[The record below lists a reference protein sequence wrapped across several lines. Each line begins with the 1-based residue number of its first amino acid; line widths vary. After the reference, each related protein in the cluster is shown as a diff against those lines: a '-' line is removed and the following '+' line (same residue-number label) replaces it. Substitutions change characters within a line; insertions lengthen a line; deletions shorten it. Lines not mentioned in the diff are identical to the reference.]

1 MNSSTTDTDKPQPRY
16 DALPNLK
23 RLSEQL
29 KTEKT
34 EGPTPSNKY
43 VHSLYCCLVIASLII
58 IIITRLSTHQCII
71 TAILFFTGISTN
83 NM

>member
-1 MNSSTTDTDKPQPRY
+1 MNSSTTDTDKPQATY

-43 VHSLYCCLVIASLII
+43 VHCIAV
-58 IIITRLSTHQCII
+58 
-71 TAILFFTGISTN
+71 
-83 NM
+83 

>member
-43 VHSLYCCLVIASLII
+43 VH
-58 IIITRLSTHQCII
+58 CIVV
-71 TAILFFTGISTN
+71 
-83 NM
+83 